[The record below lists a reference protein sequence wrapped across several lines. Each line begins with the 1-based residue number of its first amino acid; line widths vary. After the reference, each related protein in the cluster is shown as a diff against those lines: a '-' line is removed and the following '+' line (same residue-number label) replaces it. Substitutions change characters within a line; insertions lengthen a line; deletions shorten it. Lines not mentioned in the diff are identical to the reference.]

1 MSTTQQDAI
10 NKLIDMSEK
19 YNGVIE
25 FETQNVATM
34 QEQIKIVR
42 QKIHVL
48 RETMGGVNASKENVY
63 LIQKQVRILE
73 NRLDKALLKYNE
85 AVAGNKQLRDTI
97 DDLRR
102 ERVVFESI
110 YRKMERQLQERKQQM
125 ASIIESSNQSYEQR
139 DAYQMEIAA
148 IEQANR
154 KEEEEFSQQCAEL
167 SRMLDNELR
176 LPTNPLGRGKTLGSP
191 SRSVSEAQLSNL
203 KSTAPPIPAVRPMTS
218 GTATLTSAADTST
231 TRMQNFEEA
240 FNKIKAATG
249 ITDIDELVRNFIKN
263 EDRNFSLFNYV
274 SEQNSEVERLEEA
287 IHALRE
293 EEKKYSQESGE
304 DVDSH
309 KLLLKELE
317 VKIQS
322 KEGAAER
329 YEEKSKAQMKVIESL
344 KRGIHSIYYKFE
356 LFACNNEEELLRD
369 SARLKDS
376 FVTESNMVH
385 YLGEIEQKTNRLL
398 VEYAAVKEKLA
409 QPIPFSSH
417 SKSGRVDERREPSL
431 SPAKMGVSLLGTGP
445 KVPMGK
451 DSLVVNP
458 PKLDE
463 YLSEEE
469 DSEDEDARPLTRDE
483 LKNKTLNLLQRKG
496 QNVPK
501 SRQPSKKA
509 SNSVKTMA
517 SSR

>member
-1 MSTTQQDAI
+1 MSSTQQDAI

-34 QEQIKIVR
+34 QEQVRVMR
-42 QKIHVL
+42 QKIQLL
-48 RETMGGVNASKENVY
+48 RETMGGVNASRENVQM
-63 LIQKQVRILE
+63 IQKQVRILE

-85 AVAGNKQLRDTI
+85 AVAGNKRLRDTI

-125 ASIIESSNQSYEQR
+125 ASIIETSNMSYEQR

-176 LPTNPLGRGKTLGSP
+176 LPNNPIGRGRGLNSP

-203 KSTAPPIPAVRPMTS
+203 RNAVSPVSISRPATS
-218 GTATLTSAADTST
+218 SVPTLATTDGST

-240 FNKIKAATG
+240 FNKIKGATG

-274 SEQNSEVERLEEA
+274 SEQNSEIERLEDI
-287 IHALRE
+287 IHTLRE
-293 EEKKYSQESGE
+293 EEKKYSQETGE

-317 VKIQS
+317 MKIQN
-322 KEGAAER
+322 KESAAEK
-329 YEEKSKAQMKVIESL
+329 YEEKCKAQMKVIESL

-398 VEYAAVKEKLA
+398 VDYAAVKDKLA
-409 QPIPFSSH
+409 QPSAYTLPTQIGKFDEERDSPSPNKSS
-417 SKSGRVDERREPSL
+417 
-431 SPAKMGVSLLGTGP
+431 VSMLGTGP

-483 LKNKTLNLLQRKG
+483 LKNKTLNLLQKKG
-496 QNVPK
+496 QNAPK
-501 SRQPSKKA
+501 MKQPSKRA
-509 SNSVKTMA
+509 TAGLKTLGA
-517 SSR
+517 TR